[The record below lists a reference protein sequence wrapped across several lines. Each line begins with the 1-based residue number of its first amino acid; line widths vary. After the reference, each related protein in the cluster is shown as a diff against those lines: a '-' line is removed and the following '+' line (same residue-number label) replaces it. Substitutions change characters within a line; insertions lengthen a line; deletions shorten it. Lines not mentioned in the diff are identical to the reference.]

1 MAVYTQIDNPEL
13 YFQCKLYTGNGSD
26 NNAITFDQTDTSM
39 QPDVVWIKSRSNS
52 GYNHCL
58 IDSVRGVTK
67 VIRPNLTSD
76 EDTYSDALK
85 SFDSN
90 GFTLDDD
97 GSNGEMNTNTHTYV
111 AWCWKAGT
119 AWSNDASATGVGS
132 LDSSGSKS
140 ATAGFSIISFTG
152 TESGTPSIAHGLS
165 STPEFIISKAR
176 AITDNWMAFHGSFSA
191 QDYII
196 LNTTGAKASASSVWN
211 SLPSSTVINMGDN
224 AGVNDD
230 GAMIMYA
237 FHSVQGFSKFGSYT
251 GNGNA
256 DGTFV
261 FCGFRP
267 AWVMIKNSTSG
278 SSHWVIADNKREGYN
293 VDNDPLYANLNAAE
307 GTTDFMDILSNG
319 FKLRTTGVDFNAS
332 GDTYIYMAFAEAP
345 FVNSNGVPCNA
356 R

>member
-1 MAVYTQIDNPEL
+1 MSYTNGLDNPEL

-152 TESGTPSIAHGLS
+152 TETTTQSVAHSLS
-165 STPEFIISKAR
+165 STPEFIMSRPREVA
-176 AITDNWMAFHGSFSA
+176 DNWGVFHESFSA
-191 QDYII
+191 QDYLF
-196 LNTTGAKASASSVWN
+196 LNTTAAKGSAAQMWN

-224 AGVNDD
+224 AAVNDD

-237 FHSVQGFSKFGSYT
+237 WNSVQGFSKFGTYT
-251 GNGNA
+251 GNGDA
-256 DGTFV
+256 DGPVIWT
-261 FCGFRP
+261 GFRP
-267 AWVMIKNSTSG
+267 AFVLQKNASATQG
-278 SSHWVIADNKREGYN
+278 WQLQDNKREGYN
-293 VDNDPLYANLNAAE
+293 GDNDLLQPHDSAAE
-307 GTTDFMDILSNG
+307 SGVNRIDILSNG
-319 FKLRTTGVDFNAS
+319 FKVITTDAGQNSS
-332 GDTYIYMAFAEAP
+332 GTKYIYMAFAEAP
-345 FVNSNGVPCNA
+345 FVNSEGVPGNA

>member
-1 MAVYTQIDNPEL
+1 MAAYTTIDNPEL

-111 AWCWKAGT
+111 AWCWIAGT

-176 AITDNWMAFHGSFSA
+176 AITDNWMVFHGSFSA
-191 QDYII
+191 QEYIS

-237 FHSVQGFSKFGSYT
+237 FHSVQGFSKFGKYT

-256 DGTFV
+256 DGPYIHL
-261 FCGFRP
+261 GFRP
-267 AWVMIKNSTSG
+267 AMIIVKSATETRNWRLWDTKRSTYNLTDK
-278 SSHWVIADNKREGYN
+278 VIYPD
-293 VDNDPLYANLNAAE
+293 LSNAEATGDSE
-307 GTTDFMDILSNG
+307 IDILSNG
-319 FKLRTTGVDFNAS
+319 FKFRKNSDNTS
-332 GDTYIYMAFAEAP
+332 GETYIYMAFAESP
-345 FVNSNGVPCNA
+345 FVNSNGVPTNA